1 MIGDSWQLRKYSLL
15 GHWAV
20 HCVEPPGPWHTC
32 KMGRRREGGRWGW
45 VNKSENRRVGE
56 LAKNQQGNSDACAN
70 IERATYTDGQEER
83 GMEEWEEGKGE
94 K

>member
-1 MIGDSWQLRKYSLL
+1 M
-15 GHWAV
+15 
-20 HCVEPPGPWHTC
+20 
-32 KMGRRREGGRWGW
+32 
-45 VNKSENRRVGE
+45 NKSENRRVGE